1 MAASVGASNEDLVGA
16 LRRAAKEVA
25 ALRRRNAELT
35 AKNSD
40 PVVVV
45 GMACRY
51 PGGVDSPEALW
62 ELVRS
67 GGDGTGDFPA
77 DRGWD
82 VESLFDP
89 DPEALGKTYVRRG
102 GFLPDLA
109 GFDAGFFG
117 ISPAEAV
124 AMDPQ
129 QRLMLEVSWEAFE
142 RAGIDPLGLR
152 GSRTGVF
159 AGVMGHDY
167 GRSASGDGA
176 EGFGTGVMEAVV
188 SGRVSYVLGLEGPA
202 VSVDTACSSSLVT
215 LHLAA
220 QALRGGECDL
230 ALAGGVT
237 VMATADT
244 FVEFSRQRG
253 LALDGRCKA
262 FGEGADGTGWG
273 EGAGVVVLERLSD
286 ARRLGHSVLAVVAGS
301 AVNQDG
307 ASNGLT
313 APNGPSQQRV
323 IRAALASAGLGV
335 GDVDVVEGHGTGTV
349 LGDPIEAQALLAT
362 YGQRP
367 VGVEP
372 LWLGSLKSN
381 VGHTQAAAGVGGV
394 IKMVEALRRGVLPR
408 TLGVDVPSSHV
419 DWSAGRVEL
428 LAEQRV
434 WPEVGR
440 PRRAAVSSFGLSGTN
455 AHVIIEQAPDVEVAE
470 PAGQEPQQVPG
481 ASVWVVS
488 GRTRE
493 ALAAQAQA
501 VVEWLEADESESVTV
516 ADVAGA
522 LARRSVFEHRAVVQG
537 ADRGELAAALADLA
551 AGRENAALVAGAVRS
566 AGGGTAFVFPGQ
578 GSQWLGMG
586 RDLARAHAGFAR
598 ELAVVA
604 EVVDRC
610 WEHRLLD
617 VVWGA
622 DGGLLERT
630 EFAQPALF
638 AVGVALFRVLE
649 RCGVTADFVVGHS
662 VGELAAAHVAGVL
675 SLEDAARLVVA
686 RGRVMQRAVG
696 GVMAAVSGS
705 PELVEEV
712 LGQVASELGPVVV
725 AAVNGPGS
733 VVVSG
738 TVAAVGAASGLL
750 EAAGCRVKPLVV
762 SQAFHSP
769 LLEPVLEEFGRIA
782 GRVAVS
788 VPVAGCTLVST
799 LTGEAADFGG
809 GYGSAEYWVRQA
821 REVVRFA
828 DAVRFLEGRGVRR
841 FVELGPGALVSAVE
855 ATVEQAVE
863 DSDGIVVASL
873 LSRQGC
879 ESAAL
884 IGGLGRLFVAGVPVS
899 WGDWQVGGR
908 RVDLPTYAFQR
919 SGYWLSSSRAV
930 GDVSAAGLVAVGH
943 PILGAVV
950 AMPGSS
956 GVVLTGQVSRS
967 AQPWLLDHEVLGH
980 VMVPASALVE
990 LAVRAGDEVGSP
1002 VVRELAMTAPLLVPE
1017 QGPVA
1022 VQVQVGE
1029 PDAAGLRTVE
1039 IHSRPGAQSSWVLH
1053 AQGFLAQAR
1062 TSAAAWAEPEWPP
1075 TGARSV
1081 DVESGYA
1088 SLADAGYGYGPVFR
1102 GVRAVWRRGAE
1113 VFAEIGLPAGAD
1125 AAGFGVHPAL
1135 LDAVVHAP
1143 LLGVGAADCAE
1154 VQVPFLWEG
1163 VELHAVGAS
1172 TVRARIVPAGSDGV
1186 AIQVADET
1194 GALVLTVDAL
1204 VTRPVSR
1211 QALSAAASAVPDGL
1225 FEVSWWPVP
1234 AAADQ
1239 GAAVPVVWEWRSELG
1254 AEVVASV
1261 HAASHAALAAVQ
1273 AHLNASEQPDS
1284 VLAVLTR
1291 GAVALPG
1298 EDVADVAASAV
1309 WGLVRSAQSEH
1320 PGRIVLVDAE
1330 AGAEVD
1336 VALLVASGEPQLV
1349 VRGGVAHAARLVRAA
1364 ATEAADSADPE
1375 SSAELA
1381 GVTGGAVIVTGGTGG
1396 VGGVLARRLVAEHGA
1411 GAVVLASRRG
1421 AAAGGVAELVADL
1434 ESAGAVVRVVACDV
1448 SDRAAVAGLVASV
1461 PEGFELRGVVHAAGV
1476 LDDGVIG
1483 SLTPERIDRV
1493 LAAKADAAWFLHEA
1507 TADAPLELF
1516 SVVSSLSGVLGAPGQ
1531 ANYAAANAF
1540 LDALAVH
1547 RRARGL
1553 AGQSV
1558 SWGLWGA
1565 GGTGG
1570 MGDRLDAEEAARIR
1584 AGGVLPLSREQAVE
1598 LFDAALSGGAAH
1610 LVGVRWDLAALR
1622 RQAGVGELP
1631 PVLSGLVPAVRRSAA
1646 SGESVSQLESR
1657 LRALDVAGRRKLL
1670 VELVASH
1677 VAAVLGHAD
1686 ARAIGPDTAFKDLGL
1701 DSLGGVNVRN
1711 RLQTASGLSLPA
1723 SLVFDYPNS
1732 AVLADLLLDR
1742 LLPDSRT
1749 QAAAPTVPAPA
1760 AALTGTD
1767 PVVVVGMA
1775 CRYPGGVDSPEALW
1789 ELVRSGGDGT
1799 GDFPADRGWDVESL
1813 FDPDPE
1819 AVGKSYVRRGG
1830 FLADVAGFDAGFF
1843 GISPAEAV
1851 AMDPQQRL
1859 MLEVSWEAFERAGID
1874 PVALRGSRT
1883 GVFAG
1888 VMGHDYGRYA
1898 AVDALDGFGA
1908 GVMEAVVSGRVSYVL
1923 GLEGPAV
1930 SVDTAC
1936 SSSLVTLH
1944 LAVQALRGGE
1954 CDLALAGGVT
1964 VMATADTFV
1973 EFSRQRGLALDGR
1986 CKAFGEG
1993 ADGTGWGEGAGVV
2006 VLERLSDARRLGH
2019 SVLAVVAG
2027 SAVNQDGASNGLT
2040 APNGP
2045 SQQRV
2050 IRAAL
2055 ASAGL
2060 GVGDVDVVEGHGTGT
2075 VLGDPIE
2082 AQALLATY
2090 GQRPVGVEPLWLGSL
2105 KSNVGH
2111 TQAAAG
2117 VGGVIKMV
2125 EALRR
2130 GVLPRTLGVD
2140 VPSSHVDWSAGR
2152 VELLAE
2158 QRVWPEVGRPR
2169 RAAVSSFGL
2178 SGTNA
2183 HVIIEQAPD
2192 VEVAEPV
2199 EQESQ
2204 QAPDVEVAG
2213 PAGQESQQVPGASVW
2228 VVSGRTREALAAQ
2241 AQAVVEWLEADESE
2255 SVTVADVAGALARRS
2270 VFEHR
2275 AVVQG
2280 ADRGELAAALA
2291 DLAAG
2296 RENAALVDGAVQM
2309 TGTGTGTVF
2318 VFPGQGSQWL
2328 GMGRGLARA
2337 HAGFAREL
2345 AVVAEVVDRC
2355 WGHRLLDVVWGAD
2368 GGLLER
2374 TEFAQPVLFA
2384 VGVALFRVLERCGV
2398 TADFVV
2404 GHSVGELAAA
2414 HVAGVLSLED
2424 AARLVV
2430 ARGRVMQR
2438 AVGGVMAAVSGSPEL
2453 VEEVLGQVASELGPV
2468 VVAAVNGPGSVVVS
2482 GTVAAVGAASGLL
2495 EAAGCRV
2502 KPLVV
2507 SQAFHSPLLEPVL
2520 EEFGRVAGRVAVS
2533 VPVAGC
2539 TLVSTLTGEAADFGG
2554 GYGSAEYWVR
2564 QAREVVRFADAV
2576 RFLEGRGVRRF
2587 VELGPGA
2594 LVSAVEATVEQAVGD
2609 SDGIVVASLLS
2620 RQGCESAALIGGL
2633 GRLFVAGVPVS
2644 WGDWQSGGRRVDLP
2658 TYAFQRSGYWLSSSR
2673 AVGDVSA
2680 AGLVA
2685 VGHPILGAV
2694 VAMPGSSGVVLT
2706 GQVSRS
2712 AQPWLLD
2719 HEVLG
2724 HVMVPAS
2731 ALVELA
2737 VRAGDEVGSPVVREL
2752 AMTAPLLVPERGG
2765 LRIHVVVGELDSG
2778 GPGGRTVEVHSR
2790 PDGDDG
2796 EWILHAQGVLADAEE
2811 GGAADADG
2819 WSESVWP
2826 PVGAQPVDVEAAYA
2840 SLADAGYGYGPAFRG
2855 VRAVWRRG
2863 EDVFAEVGL
2872 APALDGGAFGIHPA
2886 LLDAVVH
2893 APLLAAVDSDTD
2905 PGPDSGSDG
2914 AQIPF
2919 LWEDATLHAVGA
2931 STVRV
2936 WISPVGAGAAT
2947 VRVVDE
2953 TGAPVLTV
2961 ASLVTRPVSQQALSA
2976 AASTAPDGLFEVS
2989 WSPVTAESTPAVA
3002 PQVTVWE
3009 WRSEPG
3015 ADPVASLHTATREA
3029 LATVQTHLDSA
3040 DRPDAVL
3047 VAVTRG
3053 AVALPGEDV
3062 ADVAASAVW
3071 GLVRSVQSE
3080 HPGRFVLVDA
3090 DAEAEVDVALLVASG
3105 EPQLVVRGGVVR
3117 AARLVRAVVAQAQA
3131 QASGLAGGA
3140 VIVTGGTGGVG
3151 GVLARRL
3158 VAEHGAGAVVLA
3170 SRRGA
3175 AAGGVAELVADL
3187 ESAGAVVRVVAC
3199 DVSDRAAVAGLVA
3212 SVPEGFE
3219 LRGVVHAAGVL
3230 DDGVIGSLTPERID
3244 RVLAAKADAAWFLHE
3259 ATADAPLELFSVVS
3273 SLSGVLGAPGQ
3284 ANYAAA
3290 NAFLDAL
3297 AVHRRARGLAGQS
3310 VSWGLW
3316 GEVGGMGG
3324 RLSDVAA
3331 ARVRASGV
3339 VPLTTAQAVELFD
3352 AAVAGGQAHLV
3363 AVRWDL
3369 PALRRQAGVGELT
3382 PMLAEL
3388 VPAVRRT
3395 AASGESV
3402 SQLESRLRALDVAG
3416 RRKLLIDL
3424 VASTVASVLGHADA
3438 AAVGPNAAFKDL
3450 GLDSLGGIG
3459 VRDRL
3464 RVATGRSL
3472 PASLVFDYPNVT
3484 ALAGFL
3490 LEQLVS
3496 DGSATGTETAGDQL
3510 AEVRR
3515 LLRSVTPTR
3524 PGDAALLE
3532 RLSKLAEAQRDW
3544 SDGAGGPD
3552 AASDADGTGS
3562 QERRESIK
3570 ELDIDALIDMG
3581 LGISHDRKSDN

>member
-1 MAASVGASNEDLVGA
+1 MATREEKLVEA
-16 LRRAAKEVA
+16 LRNSLLEVETVRAENER
-25 ALRRRNAELT
+25 LL

-51 PGGVDSPEALW
+51 PGGVESPEALW

-67 GGDGTGDFPA
+67 GGDG
-77 DRGWD
+77 
-82 VESLFDP
+82 
-89 DPEALGKTYVRRG
+89 
-102 GFLPDLA
+102 
-109 GFDAGFFG
+109 
-117 ISPAEAV
+117 I
-124 AMDPQ
+124 
-129 QRLMLEVSWEAFE
+129 
-142 RAGIDPLGLR
+142 
-152 GSRTGVF
+152 
-159 AGVMGHDY
+159 
-167 GRSASGDGA
+167 
-176 EGFGTGVMEAVV
+176 
-188 SGRVSYVLGLEGPA
+188 
-202 VSVDTACSSSLVT
+202 
-215 LHLAA
+215 
-220 QALRGGECDL
+220 
-230 ALAGGVT
+230 
-237 VMATADT
+237 
-244 FVEFSRQRG
+244 
-253 LALDGRCKA
+253 
-262 FGEGADGTGWG
+262 
-273 EGAGVVVLERLSD
+273 
-286 ARRLGHSVLAVVAGS
+286 
-301 AVNQDG
+301 
-307 ASNGLT
+307 
-313 APNGPSQQRV
+313 
-323 IRAALASAGLGV
+323 
-335 GDVDVVEGHGTGTV
+335 
-349 LGDPIEAQALLAT
+349 
-362 YGQRP
+362 
-367 VGVEP
+367 
-372 LWLGSLKSN
+372 
-381 VGHTQAAAGVGGV
+381 
-394 IKMVEALRRGVLPR
+394 
-408 TLGVDVPSSHV
+408 
-419 DWSAGRVEL
+419 
-428 LAEQRV
+428 
-434 WPEVGR
+434 
-440 PRRAAVSSFGLSGTN
+440 
-455 AHVIIEQAPDVEVAE
+455 
-470 PAGQEPQQVPG
+470 
-481 ASVWVVS
+481 
-488 GRTRE
+488 
-493 ALAAQAQA
+493 
-501 VVEWLEADESESVTV
+501 
-516 ADVAGA
+516 
-522 LARRSVFEHRAVVQG
+522 
-537 ADRGELAAALADLA
+537 
-551 AGRENAALVAGAVRS
+551 
-566 AGGGTAFVFPGQ
+566 
-578 GSQWLGMG
+578 
-586 RDLARAHAGFAR
+586 
-598 ELAVVA
+598 
-604 EVVDRC
+604 
-610 WEHRLLD
+610 
-617 VVWGA
+617 
-622 DGGLLERT
+622 
-630 EFAQPALF
+630 
-638 AVGVALFRVLE
+638 
-649 RCGVTADFVVGHS
+649 
-662 VGELAAAHVAGVL
+662 
-675 SLEDAARLVVA
+675 
-686 RGRVMQRAVG
+686 
-696 GVMAAVSGS
+696 
-705 PELVEEV
+705 
-712 LGQVASELGPVVV
+712 
-725 AAVNGPGS
+725 
-733 VVVSG
+733 
-738 TVAAVGAASGLL
+738 
-750 EAAGCRVKPLVV
+750 
-762 SQAFHSP
+762 
-769 LLEPVLEEFGRIA
+769 
-782 GRVAVS
+782 
-788 VPVAGCTLVST
+788 
-799 LTGEAADFGG
+799 
-809 GYGSAEYWVRQA
+809 
-821 REVVRFA
+821 
-828 DAVRFLEGRGVRR
+828 
-841 FVELGPGALVSAVE
+841 
-855 ATVEQAVE
+855 
-863 DSDGIVVASL
+863 
-873 LSRQGC
+873 
-879 ESAAL
+879 
-884 IGGLGRLFVAGVPVS
+884 
-899 WGDWQVGGR
+899 
-908 RVDLPTYAFQR
+908 
-919 SGYWLSSSRAV
+919 
-930 GDVSAAGLVAVGH
+930 
-943 PILGAVV
+943 
-950 AMPGSS
+950 
-956 GVVLTGQVSRS
+956 
-967 AQPWLLDHEVLGH
+967 
-980 VMVPASALVE
+980 
-990 LAVRAGDEVGSP
+990 
-1002 VVRELAMTAPLLVPE
+1002 
-1017 QGPVA
+1017 
-1022 VQVQVGE
+1022 
-1029 PDAAGLRTVE
+1029 
-1039 IHSRPGAQSSWVLH
+1039 
-1053 AQGFLAQAR
+1053 
-1062 TSAAAWAEPEWPP
+1062 
-1075 TGARSV
+1075 
-1081 DVESGYA
+1081 
-1088 SLADAGYGYGPVFR
+1088 
-1102 GVRAVWRRGAE
+1102 
-1113 VFAEIGLPAGAD
+1113 
-1125 AAGFGVHPAL
+1125 
-1135 LDAVVHAP
+1135 
-1143 LLGVGAADCAE
+1143 
-1154 VQVPFLWEG
+1154 
-1163 VELHAVGAS
+1163 
-1172 TVRARIVPAGSDGV
+1172 
-1186 AIQVADET
+1186 
-1194 GALVLTVDAL
+1194 
-1204 VTRPVSR
+1204 
-1211 QALSAAASAVPDGL
+1211 
-1225 FEVSWWPVP
+1225 
-1234 AAADQ
+1234 
-1239 GAAVPVVWEWRSELG
+1239 
-1254 AEVVASV
+1254 
-1261 HAASHAALAAVQ
+1261 
-1273 AHLNASEQPDS
+1273 
-1284 VLAVLTR
+1284 
-1291 GAVALPG
+1291 
-1298 EDVADVAASAV
+1298 
-1309 WGLVRSAQSEH
+1309 
-1320 PGRIVLVDAE
+1320 
-1330 AGAEVD
+1330 
-1336 VALLVASGEPQLV
+1336 
-1349 VRGGVAHAARLVRAA
+1349 
-1364 ATEAADSADPE
+1364 
-1375 SSAELA
+1375 
-1381 GVTGGAVIVTGGTGG
+1381 
-1396 VGGVLARRLVAEHGA
+1396 
-1411 GAVVLASRRG
+1411 
-1421 AAAGGVAELVADL
+1421 
-1434 ESAGAVVRVVACDV
+1434 
-1448 SDRAAVAGLVASV
+1448 
-1461 PEGFELRGVVHAAGV
+1461 
-1476 LDDGVIG
+1476 
-1483 SLTPERIDRV
+1483 
-1493 LAAKADAAWFLHEA
+1493 
-1507 TADAPLELF
+1507 
-1516 SVVSSLSGVLGAPGQ
+1516 
-1531 ANYAAANAF
+1531 
-1540 LDALAVH
+1540 
-1547 RRARGL
+1547 
-1553 AGQSV
+1553 
-1558 SWGLWGA
+1558 
-1565 GGTGG
+1565 
-1570 MGDRLDAEEAARIR
+1570 
-1584 AGGVLPLSREQAVE
+1584 
-1598 LFDAALSGGAAH
+1598 
-1610 LVGVRWDLAALR
+1610 
-1622 RQAGVGELP
+1622 
-1631 PVLSGLVPAVRRSAA
+1631 
-1646 SGESVSQLESR
+1646 
-1657 LRALDVAGRRKLL
+1657 
-1670 VELVASH
+1670 
-1677 VAAVLGHAD
+1677 
-1686 ARAIGPDTAFKDLGL
+1686 
-1701 DSLGGVNVRN
+1701 
-1711 RLQTASGLSLPA
+1711 
-1723 SLVFDYPNS
+1723 
-1732 AVLADLLLDR
+1732 
-1742 LLPDSRT
+1742 
-1749 QAAAPTVPAPA
+1749 
-1760 AALTGTD
+1760 
-1767 PVVVVGMA
+1767 
-1775 CRYPGGVDSPEALW
+1775 
-1789 ELVRSGGDGT
+1789 

-1819 AVGKSYVRRGG
+1819 AVGRSYVRRGG

-2183 HVIIEQAPD
+2183 HVIIEQAP
-2192 VEVAEPV
+2192 EVSEPV
-2199 EQESQ
+2199 EVV
-2204 QAPDVEVAG
+2204 PVEVE
-2213 PAGQESQQVPGASVW
+2213 PRQERDASVW
-2228 VVSGRTREALAAQ
+2228 VLSGRTGEALRAQ
-2241 AQAVVEWLEADESE
+2241 AEALGGWLGGVGRE

-2275 AVVQG
+2275 AVLRG
-2280 ADRGELAAALA
+2280 SDRAELTSLLA

-2296 RENAALVDGAVQM
+2296 GENAGLVAGAVQM

-2328 GMGRGLARA
+2328 GMGRDLARA

-2355 WGHRLLDVVWGAD
+2355 WEHRLLDVVWGAD

-2374 TEFAQPVLFA
+2374 TEFAQPALFA

-2453 VEEVLGQVASELGPV
+2453 VERILGQVGSSYGWV
-2468 VVAAVNGPGSVVVS
+2468 VTAAVNAPDSVVIS
-2482 GTVAAVGAASGLL
+2482 GHEGAVERATELL

-2507 SQAFHSPLLEPVL
+2507 SHAFHSPLLEPVL

-2533 VPVAGC
+2533 APVPGC
-2539 TLVSTLTGEAADFGG
+2539 TLVSTLTGEAADFAG

-2752 AMTAPLLVPERGG
+2752 AMTAPLLVPECGG

-2840 SLADAGYGYGPAFRG
+2840 SLADAGYGYGPVFRG

-2863 EDVFAEVGL
+2863 AEVFAEIGL
-2872 APALDGGAFGIHPA
+2872 PAGADAAGFGVHPA

-2893 APLLAAVDSDTD
+2893 APLFGVGAADYAEVEV
-2905 PGPDSGSDG
+2905 
-2914 AQIPF
+2914 PF
-2919 LWEDATLHAVGA
+2919 LWEGVELHAVGA
-2931 STVRV
+2931 STVRARIV
-2936 WISPVGAGAAT
+2936 PAGSDGVAIQVA
-2947 VRVVDE
+2947 DE
-2953 TGAPVLTV
+2953 TGALVLTV
-2961 ASLVTRPVSQQALSA
+2961 DALVSRPVSQQALSA
-2976 AASTAPDGLFEVS
+2976 AASAVADGLFEVS
-2989 WSPVTAESTPAVA
+2989 WSPVPAAADQGAAV
-3002 PQVTVWE
+3002 PVVWE
-3009 WRSEPG
+3009 WRSEQG
-3015 ADPVASLHTATREA
+3015 AEVVASVHAASHAA
-3029 LATVQTHLDSA
+3029 LAAVQAHLASA

-3062 ADVAASAVW
+3062 VDVAASAVW

-3080 HPGRFVLVDA
+3080 HPGRFILVDA
-3090 DAEAEVDVALLVASG
+3090 DADAEVDVALLVASG

-3117 AARLVRAVVAQAQA
+3117 AARLARAVVAQAQA
-3131 QASGLAGGA
+3131 PGLAGGA

-3230 DDGVIGSLTPERID
+3230 DDGVVGSLTPERID

-3316 GEVGGMGG
+3316 GEIGGMGG
-3324 RLSDVAA
+3324 RLSDDAA

-3352 AAVAGGQAHLV
+3352 AAVAGGPAHLV

-3402 SQLESRLRALDVAG
+3402 SQLESRLRALDEAG
-3416 RRKLLIDL
+3416 QRRLLTEL
-3424 VASTVASVLGHADA
+3424 VSSTAATVLGHESAT
-3438 AAVGPNAAFKDL
+3438 AVGPNTAFKDL
-3450 GLDSLGGIG
+3450 GLDSLGGVN
-3459 VRDRL
+3459 VRNRL
-3464 RVATGRSL
+3464 QQATGLSL
-3472 PASLVFDYPNVT
+3472 PASLVFDYPNAT
-3484 ALAGFL
+3484 ALADL
-3490 LEQLVS
+3490 LLNRLMSNGASAAVVPRVPVSMTAHGGSDPIVVVGMACRYPGGVDSPEALWELVRS
-3496 DGSATGTETAGDQL
+3496 GGSGIGDFPADRGWDVDDL
-3510 AEVRR
+3510 FDPDPDAVGKSYVRR
-3515 LLRSVTPTR
+3515 GSFLSDVAGFDAGFFGISPREAVAMDPQQRLMLEVSWEAFERAGIDPADLRGSRTGVFSGVMSQEYRQLEAEPDGDSGGFGAGVMGSVVSGRVSYVLGLEGPAVSVDTACSSSLVTLHL
-3524 PGDAALLE
+3524 AVQALRGGECDLALAGGVTVMATADTFVEFSRQRGLALDGRCKAFGEGADGTGWGEGAGVVVLE
-3532 RLSKLAEAQRDW
+3532 RLSDARRLGHSVLAVVAGSAVNQDGASNGLTAPNGPSQQRVIRAALASAGLGVGDVDVVEGHGTGTVLGDPIEAQALLATYGQRPVGVEPLWLGSLKSNVGHTQAAAGVGGVIKMVEALRRGVLPRTLGVDVPSSHVDWSAGRVELLAEQRVWPQVGRPRRAAVSSFGLSGTNAHVIMEQAPEVSEPVEQDPQQAPDVEVAGPAGQESQQAPDASVWVVSGRTREALAAQAQAVVEWLEADESESVTVADVAGALARRSVFEHRAVLRGSDRAELAAALADLAAGRENAALVAGAVQMTGTGTVFVFPGQGSQWLGMGRELLDRSPEFAAELRRCAEAFAEFVDW
-3544 SDGAGGPD
+3544 SLLDVVRGEPGAAEIDRVDVIQPVLFAIMVSLVPVWRTAGVVPDAVIGHSQGEIAAAYVAGALSLRDAARVVLLRSRALTEVAGTGTMVSVMLPADAVRERIGGWNSIAVAAVNNPTTTVVSGSDAEIDEFLAVLDGASVKYRRIAVDYPSHGPKMEVLRERLLADLAEVTPQSSKVPFYSTLNGDVLDTSALTAKYWFENLRETVRFEDATRAALRDGRTAFVEVSAHPVLTVGIEETCETVGRMAIVGTLRRGEGGLERFLRSAAELYTAGGEVSWHRWQQGGRPVGLPTYAFQRRRYWIEASGRSGDVRGAGLGRAEHPMLGAEIELPALDGLLLTGRESVRSQRWLADHRVLGHVLMPGAAFVELALYAGERAGRPVLKELTSQQPLVVPESGGVQLNVTVAGPDAVGDRVVSFHGRRTDDPAGAWTLYAQALMAEQGPERPPVFGMKKWPPVGARAVDVEAAYTSLADAGYGYGPAFRGVRAAWRRGAEVFAEVELAPDVKTDGFGVHPALLDAVVHAVVIAGTGRGAGSDDGIRVPFVWEGVSLHAVGAGAVRVRISPVGEEALAIQVADATGAPVLTVASLATRTVSGKTLAAAAAGAAPDGLFEVSWSPVPAAADQDAAVPVVWEWRSELGAEVVASVHAASHAALAAVQAHLNASEQPDSVLVVLTRGAVALPGEDVADVAASAVWGLVRSAQSEHPGRIVLVDAEADADLTAEDLAALAVTGEPQLVVRGGVAHAARLVRAAATEAASSADPESSAELAGVTGGAVIVTGGTGGVGGVLARRLVEVYGAGAVVLASRRGAAAGGVAELVADLESAGAVVRVVACDVSDRAAVAGLVASVPEGFELRGVVHAAGVLDDGVIGSLTPERIDRVLAAKADAAWFLHEATERHDLGLFSVVSSLSGVLGAPGQGNYAAANAFLDALAVHRRARGLAGQSVSWGLWALESGMTGHLGTGGVERIRGAGGVLAMATEQALTVFD
-3552 AASDADGTGS
+3552 AAVAAGAPHVVAVRWDQAALRDRAGADELPALLTGLVPKVRRSAATAPAESAS
-3562 QERRESIK
+3562 QLLTRLRSAEPADRRRLLV
-3570 ELDIDALIDMG
+3570 ELVTGQAAAVLGYGGAADVDPATPLQHLGLDSLGGVQLRNRLRAATDLLVPAVLVYGNPTCGALAEFLEQELLPG
-3581 LGISHDRKSDN
+3581 ASN